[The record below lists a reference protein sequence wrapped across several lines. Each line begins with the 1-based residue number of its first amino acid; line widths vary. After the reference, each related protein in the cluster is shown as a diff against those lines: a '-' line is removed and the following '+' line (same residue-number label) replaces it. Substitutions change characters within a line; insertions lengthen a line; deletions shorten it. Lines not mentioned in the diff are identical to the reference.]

1 MTMQLRRAILLGL
14 FAAATLDAAVDP
26 AQLEA
31 ARALLDAK
39 QLAEAQAAFEKLAA
53 VDPAHAEVNYHL
65 GDLAYRRDDMDQA
78 VPYLEKATSAAPTNS
93 NFHRRLGDA
102 YGREAQKAGIF
113 GGLGLGKKCLAM
125 YQKAVALDPT
135 NIDARASL
143 FDYYSQAP
151 GFAGGSREKAL
162 EQAAA
167 IKQLNP
173 ARGRLTF
180 ATLYVSEKKYADALA
195 EFDEVLK
202 KNPDDY
208 VALYQVGRLAALT
221 GEFLDRGLAALRR
234 CLELPVPANPNTPGH
249 AAVHWRIGSVL
260 EKKKDR
266 AGARAAY
273 EAALKLEPKFT
284 SAEEALRKLK

>member
-1 MTMQLRRAILLGL
+1 MHLQRTIALGI
-14 FAAATLDAAVDP
+14 FAATALSAAVEP
-26 AQLEA
+26 AQLDA

-39 QLAEAQAAFEKLAA
+39 KLAEAQAAFEKLVAA
-53 VDPAHAEVNYHL
+53 DPAHAGVNYYL

-78 VPYLEKATSAAPTNS
+78 VAYLEKAIAAAPTNS

-102 YGREAQKAGIF
+102 YGRTAQKASIF
-113 GGLGLGKKCLAM
+113 KGLSWGKKCLAM
-125 YQKAVALDPT
+125 YQKAVELDPK
-135 NIDARASL
+135 NVDARASL
-143 FDYYSQAP
+143 FDFYSQAP

-173 ARGRLTF
+173 SRGRLTF
-180 ATLYVSEKKYADALA
+180 ATLYASEKKYDAALA

-202 KNPDDY
+202 TNPNDY
-208 VALYQVGRLAALT
+208 VALYQVGRLASLT
-221 GEFLDRGLAALRR
+221 GQFIDRGLASLRR
-234 CLELPVPANPNTPGH
+234 CLELPVPDIPNTPGH
-249 AAVHWRIGSVL
+249 AAAQWRIGTLL
-260 EKKKDR
+260 EKKKDA

-273 EAALKLEPKFT
+273 EAALKIDPKFA